1 MDNNFIDDDDGGD
14 FETAKSKKC
23 TSFRVSFSF
32 IFLNI
37 IFQDGEPPRT
47 YFENT
52 SKEELVLEHVL
63 EYKR

>member
-1 MDNNFIDDDDGGD
+1 MN
-14 FETAKSKKC
+14 
-23 TSFRVSFSF
+23 
-32 IFLNI
+32 
-37 IFQDGEPPRT
+37 PPRS